1 MSKMEIHFIWR
12 ADMKRT
18 EFMAEEE
25 DISEVEEDLYQV
37 CGEEDFIIWIG
48 EEVLIATKIE
58 INMVGVS
65 KISIKK

>member
-1 MSKMEIHFIWR
+1 
-12 ADMKRT
+12 
-18 EFMAEEE
+18 MAEEE